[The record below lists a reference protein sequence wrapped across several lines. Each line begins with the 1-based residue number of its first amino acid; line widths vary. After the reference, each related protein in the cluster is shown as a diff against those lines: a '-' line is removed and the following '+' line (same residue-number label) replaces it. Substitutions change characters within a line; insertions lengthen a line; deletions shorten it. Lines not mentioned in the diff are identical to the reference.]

1 MKTNSKYFC
10 KRGNLIPLYNYVKAY
25 FLLFQAEYFFFLQH
39 AEWEQFQTDL
49 LMTVRVANNFKVE
62 AQEQIEQLKVENEGL
77 KNYVMDLE
85 CKVNQMKGSIFVK
98 I

>member
-1 MKTNSKYFC
+1 
-10 KRGNLIPLYNYVKAY
+10 
-25 FLLFQAEYFFFLQH
+25 
-39 AEWEQFQTDL
+39 
-49 LMTVRVANNFKVE
+49 MTVRVANNFKVE